1 MSFDFIPPP
10 QLWIIIGITFALNC
24 YDLSCSSRY
33 SCWYFSIF
41 SLHIPSS
48 LLAYFVLLGMLYSKC
63 LYLILR
69 QIWSSCCSVYDDGCC
84 SNQFDVPNP
93 TNIFCYCSHILWRF
107 SHLSLNH
114 KPFFSDSTVSI
125 FSTLSCLRT
134 YSVDTS
140 FLHPYNRCYTLSLS
154 SPFSLSYLWLSSKLL
169 SPASIAT
176 CWI

>member
-1 MSFDFIPPP
+1 MTFLVVRDIVVDISRSFP
-10 QLWIIIGITFALNC
+10 C
-24 YDLSCSSRY
+24 
-33 SCWYFSIF
+33 IF
-41 SLHIPSS
+41 LPLCLHI
-48 LLAYFVLLGMLYSKC
+48 LFYWACYIQNVF
-63 LYLILR
+63 ILR

-114 KPFFSDSTVSI
+114 KPFFSNSTVSI

-169 SPASIAT
+169 SPASVAI